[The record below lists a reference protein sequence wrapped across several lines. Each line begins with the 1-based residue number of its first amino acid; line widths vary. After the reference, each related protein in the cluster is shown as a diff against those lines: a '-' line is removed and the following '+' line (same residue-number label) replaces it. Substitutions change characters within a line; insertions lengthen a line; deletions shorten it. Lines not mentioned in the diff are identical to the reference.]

1 MPDLDMTPYAA
12 FVWPAWGVSAL
23 VLTALTARAVI
34 ASRKWKR
41 ELDQLNADA
50 PSETT
55 DTPRPQVARSAIGPQ
70 ESPQVAR
77 SAIGPKK

>member
-1 MPDLDMTPYAA
+1 MLDLDMTPYAA

-23 VLTALTARAVI
+23 VLAALTTRAVV

-41 ELDQLNADA
+41 ELARLDTA
-50 PSETT
+50 T
-55 DTPRPQVARSAIGPQ
+55 DEAAR
-70 ESPQVAR
+70 PQVAR

>member
-1 MPDLDMTPYAA
+1 MLDLDMTPYAA

-23 VLTALTARAVI
+23 VLAALTARAVI

-41 ELDQLNADA
+41 ELARLDTA
-50 PSETT
+50 T
-55 DTPRPQVARSAIGPQ
+55 DEAAR
-70 ESPQVAR
+70 PQVAR

>member
-1 MPDLDMTPYAA
+1 MLDLDMTPYAA

-34 ASRKWKR
+34 ASRKWKG
-41 ELDQLNADA
+41 ELARLETDQA
-50 PSETT
+50 PSSEAA
-55 DTPRPQVARSAIGPQ
+55 DSKR
-70 ESPQVAR
+70 PQVAR